1 MGKTINDKQI
11 KFDEKPIPKVNQT
24 CMFFDD
30 GKISYSR
37 MYQATVK
44 QVMVYDDAP
53 DKVKKAFE
61 RESKAHDWI
70 WNKTTDYI
78 IACARLAI
86 DNAHNLFPPTL
97 RGVWFQPCKVRG
109 VGIVTAIILGTMDIL
124 PSSLVPHLQED
135 TLQRIYLVAIQTA
148 VHVMP

>member
-1 MGKTINDKQI
+1 MGKTINSKQI

-78 IACARLAI
+78 IACDIKDYDKNLIWFARTV
-86 DNAHNLFPPTL
+86 D
-97 RGVWFQPCKVRG
+97 GGWFS
-109 VGIVTAIILGTMDIL
+109 MDVDKSWQGGRL
-124 PSSLVPHLQED
+124 DVDGELED
-135 TLQRIYLVAIQTA
+135 YLVSLFD
-148 VHVMP
+148 

>member
-1 MGKTINDKQI
+1 MSRFINVKNI
-11 KFDEKPIPKVNQT
+11 KFNKKPIPKVNQT

-44 QVMVYDDAP
+44 QVMVYNDAP

-61 RESKAHDWI
+61 RESSDHDWI

-78 IACARLAI
+78 IACEIKDYDKNLIWFARTVDGGWFSMDVDGTWQGGRLDI
-86 DNAHNLFPPTL
+86 DGELEN
-97 RGVWFQPCKVRG
+97 
-109 VGIVTAIILGTMDIL
+109 
-124 PSSLVPHLQED
+124 
-135 TLQRIYLVAIQTA
+135 YLVSLFD
-148 VHVMP
+148 

>member
-1 MGKTINDKQI
+1 MSKTINSKQI
-11 KFDEKPIPKVNQT
+11 KFDEKPVPKVNQT

-44 QVMVYDDAP
+44 QVMVYDNAP

-61 RESKAHDWI
+61 RESKTHDWI

-78 IACARLAI
+78 IACDIKDYDNNLIWFARTVDGGWFSMDVDKEWQGGRLDI
-86 DNAHNLFPPTL
+86 DGKL
-97 RGVWFQPCKVRG
+97 
-109 VGIVTAIILGTMDIL
+109 
-124 PSSLVPHLQED
+124 ED
-135 TLQRIYLVAIQTA
+135 YLVSLFD
-148 VHVMP
+148 

>member
-1 MGKTINDKQI
+1 MGKKINSKQT
-11 KFDEKPIPKVNQT
+11 KFDEKSIPKVNQT

-61 RESKAHDWI
+61 RESKTHDWI

-78 IACARLAI
+78 IACDIKDYDNNLIWFARTV
-86 DNAHNLFPPTL
+86 D
-97 RGVWFQPCKVRG
+97 GGWFS
-109 VGIVTAIILGTMDIL
+109 MDVDREWQGGRL
-124 PSSLVPHLQED
+124 DVDGELED
-135 TLQRIYLVAIQTA
+135 YLVSLFD
-148 VHVMP
+148 

>member
-1 MGKTINDKQI
+1 MSKIINSKQI

-61 RESKAHDWI
+61 RESKTHDWI

-78 IACARLAI
+78 IACDIKDYDKNLIWFARTVDGGWFSMDVDKSWQGGRLDI
-86 DNAHNLFPPTL
+86 DGEL
-97 RGVWFQPCKVRG
+97 
-109 VGIVTAIILGTMDIL
+109 
-124 PSSLVPHLQED
+124 ED
-135 TLQRIYLVAIQTA
+135 YLVSLFD
-148 VHVMP
+148 

>member
-1 MGKTINDKQI
+1 MSKTINSKQT

-61 RESKAHDWI
+61 RESKIHDWI

-78 IACARLAI
+78 IACDIKDYDNNLIWFARTVDGGWFSMDVDKSWQGGRLDI
-86 DNAHNLFPPTL
+86 DGEL
-97 RGVWFQPCKVRG
+97 
-109 VGIVTAIILGTMDIL
+109 
-124 PSSLVPHLQED
+124 ED
-135 TLQRIYLVAIQTA
+135 YLVSLFD
-148 VHVMP
+148 

>member
-1 MGKTINDKQI
+1 MSKTINGKQI

-61 RESKAHDWI
+61 RESKTHDWI

-78 IACARLAI
+78 IACDIRDYDKNLIWFARTT
-86 DNAHNLFPPTL
+86 D
-97 RGVWFQPCKVRG
+97 GGWFS
-109 VGIVTAIILGTMDIL
+109 MDVDKEWQGGRL
-124 PSSLVPHLQED
+124 YVDGKLED
-135 TLQRIYLVAIQTA
+135 YLVSLFD
-148 VHVMP
+148 

>member
-1 MGKTINDKQI
+1 MSKTINSKQI
-11 KFDEKPIPKVNQT
+11 KFDEKPVPKVNQT

-44 QVMVYDDAP
+44 QVMIYDDAP

-61 RESKAHDWI
+61 RESKDHDWI

-78 IACARLAI
+78 IACDIKDYDNNLIWFARTVDGGWFSMDVDKSWQGGRLDI
-86 DNAHNLFPPTL
+86 DGKL
-97 RGVWFQPCKVRG
+97 
-109 VGIVTAIILGTMDIL
+109 
-124 PSSLVPHLQED
+124 ED
-135 TLQRIYLVAIQTA
+135 YLVSLFD
-148 VHVMP
+148 

>member
-1 MGKTINDKQI
+1 MGKTINSKQI
-11 KFDEKPIPKVNQT
+11 KFNENPIPKVNQT

-44 QVMVYDDAP
+44 QVMKFNDAP

-61 RESKAHDWI
+61 RESKTHDWI

-78 IACARLAI
+78 IACEIKDYDNNLIWFARTVDGGWFSMDVDKSWQGGRLDI
-86 DNAHNLFPPTL
+86 DGKL
-97 RGVWFQPCKVRG
+97 
-109 VGIVTAIILGTMDIL
+109 
-124 PSSLVPHLQED
+124 ED
-135 TLQRIYLVAIQTA
+135 YLVSLFD
-148 VHVMP
+148 

>member
-1 MGKTINDKQI
+1 MSKTINSKQT

-61 RESKAHDWI
+61 RESKAYDWI

-78 IACARLAI
+78 IACDIKDYDKNLIWFARTVDGGWFSMDVDKSWQGGRLDI
-86 DNAHNLFPPTL
+86 DGEL
-97 RGVWFQPCKVRG
+97 
-109 VGIVTAIILGTMDIL
+109 
-124 PSSLVPHLQED
+124 ED
-135 TLQRIYLVAIQTA
+135 YLVSLFD
-148 VHVMP
+148 

>member
-1 MGKTINDKQI
+1 MSKTINSKQI

-61 RESKAHDWI
+61 RESKTHDWI

-78 IACARLAI
+78 IACDIRDYDKNLIWFARTV
-86 DNAHNLFPPTL
+86 D
-97 RGVWFQPCKVRG
+97 GGWFS
-109 VGIVTAIILGTMDIL
+109 MDVDKEWQGGRL
-124 PSSLVPHLQED
+124 DVDGKLED
-135 TLQRIYLVAIQTA
+135 YLVSLFD
-148 VHVMP
+148 

>member
-1 MGKTINDKQI
+1 MSKTINSKQI

-24 CMFFDD
+24 YMFFDD

-61 RESKAHDWI
+61 RESKTHDWI

-78 IACARLAI
+78 IACDIKDYDKNLIWFARTV
-86 DNAHNLFPPTL
+86 D
-97 RGVWFQPCKVRG
+97 GGWFS
-109 VGIVTAIILGTMDIL
+109 MDVDKEWQGGRL
-124 PSSLVPHLQED
+124 DVDGKLED
-135 TLQRIYLVAIQTA
+135 YLVSLFD
-148 VHVMP
+148 

>member
-1 MGKTINDKQI
+1 MSKVINKKM
-11 KFDEKPIPKVNQT
+11 KFDKKPIPKVNQT

-61 RESKAHDWI
+61 RESKDHDWI
-70 WNKTTDYI
+70 WNNTTDYI
-78 IACARLAI
+78 VACEIKDYDRNLIWFARTVDGGWFSMDVDKSWQGGRLDI
-86 DNAHNLFPPTL
+86 DGEL
-97 RGVWFQPCKVRG
+97 
-109 VGIVTAIILGTMDIL
+109 
-124 PSSLVPHLQED
+124 ED
-135 TLQRIYLVAIQTA
+135 YLVSLFD
-148 VHVMP
+148 

>member
-1 MGKTINDKQI
+1 MSKTINDKQM
-11 KFDEKPIPKVNQT
+11 KFSEKPIPKVNQT

-61 RESKAHDWI
+61 RESKTHDWI

-78 IACARLAI
+78 VACEIKNYDKNLIWFARTVDGGWFSMDVDKEWQGGRLDI
-86 DNAHNLFPPTL
+86 DGELEDYLIGLF
-97 RGVWFQPCKVRG
+97 
-109 VGIVTAIILGTMDIL
+109 D
-124 PSSLVPHLQED
+124 
-135 TLQRIYLVAIQTA
+135 
-148 VHVMP
+148 

>member
-1 MGKTINDKQI
+1 MGKTINSKQM

-61 RESKAHDWI
+61 RESKTHDWI

-78 IACARLAI
+78 IACDIKDYDKNLIWFARTVDGGWFSMDVDKSWQGGRLDI
-86 DNAHNLFPPTL
+86 DGEL
-97 RGVWFQPCKVRG
+97 
-109 VGIVTAIILGTMDIL
+109 
-124 PSSLVPHLQED
+124 ED
-135 TLQRIYLVAIQTA
+135 YLVSLFD
-148 VHVMP
+148 

>member
-1 MGKTINDKQI
+1 MSRFINVKNI
-11 KFDEKPIPKVNQT
+11 KFNKKPIPKVNQT

-61 RESKAHDWI
+61 RESSDHDWI

-78 IACARLAI
+78 IACEIKDYDKNLIWFARTVDGGWFSMDVDGTWQGGRLDI
-86 DNAHNLFPPTL
+86 DGELEN
-97 RGVWFQPCKVRG
+97 
-109 VGIVTAIILGTMDIL
+109 
-124 PSSLVPHLQED
+124 
-135 TLQRIYLVAIQTA
+135 YLVSLFD
-148 VHVMP
+148 

>member
-1 MGKTINDKQI
+1 MSKTINDKQI

-61 RESKAHDWI
+61 RESKTHDWI
-70 WNKTTDYI
+70 WNNTTDYI
-78 IACARLAI
+78 IACDIKDYDNNLIWFARTVDGGWFSMDVDKSWQGGRLDI
-86 DNAHNLFPPTL
+86 DGEL
-97 RGVWFQPCKVRG
+97 
-109 VGIVTAIILGTMDIL
+109 
-124 PSSLVPHLQED
+124 ED
-135 TLQRIYLVAIQTA
+135 YLVSLFD
-148 VHVMP
+148 

>member
-1 MGKTINDKQI
+1 MSKTINSKQT

-61 RESKAHDWI
+61 RESKSHDWI

-78 IACARLAI
+78 IACDIKDYDNNLIWFARTV
-86 DNAHNLFPPTL
+86 D
-97 RGVWFQPCKVRG
+97 GGWFS
-109 VGIVTAIILGTMDIL
+109 MDVDKSWQGGRL
-124 PSSLVPHLQED
+124 DVDGELED
-135 TLQRIYLVAIQTA
+135 YLVSLFD
-148 VHVMP
+148 

>member
-1 MGKTINDKQI
+1 MSKTINSKQT

-61 RESKAHDWI
+61 RESKTHDWI

-78 IACARLAI
+78 IACDIKDYDKNLIWFARTVDGGWFSMDVDKSWQGGRLDI
-86 DNAHNLFPPTL
+86 DGEL
-97 RGVWFQPCKVRG
+97 
-109 VGIVTAIILGTMDIL
+109 
-124 PSSLVPHLQED
+124 ED
-135 TLQRIYLVAIQTA
+135 YLVSLFD
-148 VHVMP
+148 

>member
-1 MGKTINDKQI
+1 MSKTINSKQI
-11 KFDEKPIPKVNQT
+11 EFDEKPIPKVNQT

-44 QVMVYDDAP
+44 QVMVYGDAP

-78 IACARLAI
+78 IACDIKDYDNNLIWFARTVDGGWFSMDVDKSWQGGRLDI
-86 DNAHNLFPPTL
+86 DGKL
-97 RGVWFQPCKVRG
+97 
-109 VGIVTAIILGTMDIL
+109 
-124 PSSLVPHLQED
+124 ED
-135 TLQRIYLVAIQTA
+135 YLVSLFD
-148 VHVMP
+148 

>member
-1 MGKTINDKQI
+1 MGKKINSKQM

-61 RESKAHDWI
+61 RESKTHDWI

-78 IACARLAI
+78 IACDIKDYDNNLIWFARTV
-86 DNAHNLFPPTL
+86 D
-97 RGVWFQPCKVRG
+97 GGWFS
-109 VGIVTAIILGTMDIL
+109 MDVDKSWQGGRL
-124 PSSLVPHLQED
+124 DVDGELED
-135 TLQRIYLVAIQTA
+135 YLVSLFD
-148 VHVMP
+148 

>member
-1 MGKTINDKQI
+1 MINGKKM
-11 KFDEKPIPKVNQT
+11 KFSLKPIPKVNQT

-61 RESKAHDWI
+61 RESKTHDWI

-78 IACARLAI
+78 VACEIKDYDNRSLIWFARTVDGGWFSMDVDREWQSGRLDI
-86 DNAHNLFPPTL
+86 DGEL
-97 RGVWFQPCKVRG
+97 
-109 VGIVTAIILGTMDIL
+109 
-124 PSSLVPHLQED
+124 ED
-135 TLQRIYLVAIQTA
+135 YLVSLFD
-148 VHVMP
+148 

>member
-1 MGKTINDKQI
+1 MGKKINSKQI

-44 QVMVYDDAP
+44 QVMKFNDAP

-61 RESKAHDWI
+61 RESKTHDWI
-70 WNKTTDYI
+70 WDNTTDYI
-78 IACARLAI
+78 IACDIKDYDKNLIWFARTT
-86 DNAHNLFPPTL
+86 D
-97 RGVWFQPCKVRG
+97 GGWFS
-109 VGIVTAIILGTMDIL
+109 MD
-124 PSSLVPHLQED
+124 VDKAWQD
-135 TLQRIYLVAIQTA
+135 V
-148 VHVMP
+148 

>member
-1 MGKTINDKQI
+1 MSKTINSKQI

-44 QVMVYDDAP
+44 QVMLYDDAP

-61 RESKAHDWI
+61 CESKTHDWI

-78 IACARLAI
+78 IACDIRDYDKNLIWFARTV
-86 DNAHNLFPPTL
+86 D
-97 RGVWFQPCKVRG
+97 GGWFS
-109 VGIVTAIILGTMDIL
+109 MDVDKSWQGGRL
-124 PSSLVPHLQED
+124 DVDGELED
-135 TLQRIYLVAIQTA
+135 YLVSLFD
-148 VHVMP
+148 

>member
-1 MGKTINDKQI
+1 MNKTINSKQM
-11 KFDEKPIPKVNQT
+11 KFNEKPIPKVNQT

-61 RESKAHDWI
+61 RESKTHDWI

-78 IACARLAI
+78 IACDIKDYDKNLIWFARTVDGGWFSMDVDKSWQGGRLDI
-86 DNAHNLFPPTL
+86 DGKL
-97 RGVWFQPCKVRG
+97 
-109 VGIVTAIILGTMDIL
+109 
-124 PSSLVPHLQED
+124 ED
-135 TLQRIYLVAIQTA
+135 YLVSLFD
-148 VHVMP
+148 

>member
-1 MGKTINDKQI
+1 MSKTINGKQI
-11 KFDEKPIPKVNQT
+11 KFDENPIPKVNQT

-44 QVMVYDDAP
+44 QVMKFNDAP

-61 RESKAHDWI
+61 RESKTHDWI

-78 IACARLAI
+78 IACDIKDYDNNLIWFARTV
-86 DNAHNLFPPTL
+86 D
-97 RGVWFQPCKVRG
+97 GGWFS
-109 VGIVTAIILGTMDIL
+109 MDVDKSWQGGRL
-124 PSSLVPHLQED
+124 DVDGELED
-135 TLQRIYLVAIQTA
+135 YLVSLFD
-148 VHVMP
+148 

>member
-1 MGKTINDKQI
+1 MDKKINSKQI
-11 KFDEKPIPKVNQT
+11 KFDENPIPKVNQT

-61 RESKAHDWI
+61 RESKTHDWI

-78 IACARLAI
+78 IACDIKDYDNNLIWFARTVDGGWFSMDVDKSWQGGRLDI
-86 DNAHNLFPPTL
+86 DGKL
-97 RGVWFQPCKVRG
+97 
-109 VGIVTAIILGTMDIL
+109 
-124 PSSLVPHLQED
+124 ED
-135 TLQRIYLVAIQTA
+135 YLVSLFD
-148 VHVMP
+148 

>member
-1 MGKTINDKQI
+1 MGKKINTKQI

-61 RESKAHDWI
+61 RESKTHDWI
-70 WNKTTDYI
+70 WDKTTDYI
-78 IACARLAI
+78 IACDIRDYDKNLIWFARTV
-86 DNAHNLFPPTL
+86 D
-97 RGVWFQPCKVRG
+97 GGWFS
-109 VGIVTAIILGTMDIL
+109 MDVDI
-124 PSSLVPHLQED
+124 PLQGGRLDVDGKLED
-135 TLQRIYLVAIQTA
+135 YLVSLFD
-148 VHVMP
+148 

>member
-1 MGKTINDKQI
+1 MSKTINSKQI

-61 RESKAHDWI
+61 RESKTHDWI

-78 IACARLAI
+78 VACEIKDYDKNLIWFARTVDGGWFSMDVDEAWQGGRLDI
-86 DNAHNLFPPTL
+86 DGELEDYLISLF
-97 RGVWFQPCKVRG
+97 
-109 VGIVTAIILGTMDIL
+109 D
-124 PSSLVPHLQED
+124 
-135 TLQRIYLVAIQTA
+135 
-148 VHVMP
+148 

>member
-1 MGKTINDKQI
+1 MGKKINSKQI
-11 KFDEKPIPKVNQT
+11 KFDENPIPKVNQT

-44 QVMVYDDAP
+44 QVMIYDDAP

-61 RESKAHDWI
+61 RESKTHNWI

-78 IACARLAI
+78 IACDIKDYDNNLIWFARTVDGGWFSMDVDKSWQGGRLDI
-86 DNAHNLFPPTL
+86 DGKL
-97 RGVWFQPCKVRG
+97 
-109 VGIVTAIILGTMDIL
+109 
-124 PSSLVPHLQED
+124 ED
-135 TLQRIYLVAIQTA
+135 YLVSLFD
-148 VHVMP
+148 

>member
-1 MGKTINDKQI
+1 MNKTINGKQM
-11 KFDEKPIPKVNQT
+11 KFSEKSIPKVNQT

-61 RESKAHDWI
+61 RESKSHDWI

-78 IACARLAI
+78 IACDIKDYDNNLIWFARTVDGGWFSMDVDKSWQGGRLDI
-86 DNAHNLFPPTL
+86 DGKL
-97 RGVWFQPCKVRG
+97 
-109 VGIVTAIILGTMDIL
+109 
-124 PSSLVPHLQED
+124 ED
-135 TLQRIYLVAIQTA
+135 YLVSLFD
-148 VHVMP
+148 

>member
-1 MGKTINDKQI
+1 MGKTINSKQI

-61 RESKAHDWI
+61 RESKTYDWI

-78 IACARLAI
+78 IACDIKDYDKNLIWFARTT
-86 DNAHNLFPPTL
+86 D
-97 RGVWFQPCKVRG
+97 GGWFS
-109 VGIVTAIILGTMDIL
+109 MDVDKSWQGGRL
-124 PSSLVPHLQED
+124 DVDGKLED
-135 TLQRIYLVAIQTA
+135 YLVSLFD
-148 VHVMP
+148 

>member
-1 MGKTINDKQI
+1 MSKTINSKQM

-24 CMFFDD
+24 FMFFDD

-61 RESKAHDWI
+61 RESKDHDWI

-78 IACARLAI
+78 IACDIKYYDNNLIWFARTV
-86 DNAHNLFPPTL
+86 D
-97 RGVWFQPCKVRG
+97 GGWFS
-109 VGIVTAIILGTMDIL
+109 MDVDKSWQGGRL
-124 PSSLVPHLQED
+124 DVDGELED
-135 TLQRIYLVAIQTA
+135 YLVSLFD
-148 VHVMP
+148 

>member
-1 MGKTINDKQI
+1 MSKTINSKQI
-11 KFDEKPIPKVNQT
+11 KFGEKPIPKVKHT

-44 QVMVYDDAP
+44 QGMVYDDAA

-78 IACARLAI
+78 IACDIKYYDNNLIWFARTV
-86 DNAHNLFPPTL
+86 D
-97 RGVWFQPCKVRG
+97 GGWFS
-109 VGIVTAIILGTMDIL
+109 MDVDKSWQGGRL
-124 PSSLVPHLQED
+124 DVDGELED
-135 TLQRIYLVAIQTA
+135 YLVSLFD
-148 VHVMP
+148 

>member
-1 MGKTINDKQI
+1 MSKTINSKQT
-11 KFDEKPIPKVNQT
+11 KFNEKPIPKVNQT

-61 RESKAHDWI
+61 RESKTHDWI

-78 IACARLAI
+78 IACDIKDYDKNLIWFARTV
-86 DNAHNLFPPTL
+86 D
-97 RGVWFQPCKVRG
+97 GGWFS
-109 VGIVTAIILGTMDIL
+109 MDVDKSWQGGRL
-124 PSSLVPHLQED
+124 DVDGKLED
-135 TLQRIYLVAIQTA
+135 YLVSLFD
-148 VHVMP
+148 

>member
-1 MGKTINDKQI
+1 MSKTINNKQI
-11 KFDEKPIPKVNQT
+11 KFDEKPVPKVNQT

-61 RESKAHDWI
+61 RESKTHDWI

-78 IACARLAI
+78 IACDIKDYDKNLIWFARTVDGGWFSMDVDKSWQGGRLDI
-86 DNAHNLFPPTL
+86 DGEL
-97 RGVWFQPCKVRG
+97 
-109 VGIVTAIILGTMDIL
+109 
-124 PSSLVPHLQED
+124 ED
-135 TLQRIYLVAIQTA
+135 YLVSLFD
-148 VHVMP
+148 

>member
-1 MGKTINDKQI
+1 MGKTINSKQM

-78 IACARLAI
+78 IACDIKYYDNNLIWFARTV
-86 DNAHNLFPPTL
+86 D
-97 RGVWFQPCKVRG
+97 GGWFS
-109 VGIVTAIILGTMDIL
+109 MDVDKSWQGGRL
-124 PSSLVPHLQED
+124 DVDGELED
-135 TLQRIYLVAIQTA
+135 YLVSLFD
-148 VHVMP
+148 

>member
-1 MGKTINDKQI
+1 MGKKINTKQI

-61 RESKAHDWI
+61 RESKTHDWI
-70 WNKTTDYI
+70 WDKTTDYI
-78 IACARLAI
+78 IACDIKDYDKNLIWFARTV
-86 DNAHNLFPPTL
+86 D
-97 RGVWFQPCKVRG
+97 GGWFS
-109 VGIVTAIILGTMDIL
+109 MDVDI
-124 PSSLVPHLQED
+124 PLQGGRLDVDGKLED
-135 TLQRIYLVAIQTA
+135 YLVSLFD
-148 VHVMP
+148 